1 MYILTDEAFNS
12 LVNGEFAQVII
23 AKKIR
28 PSMSINELY
37 NYQFDYDS
45 YNGFRKF
52 YRRHLEPIINNIR
65 YVDNDSVQANLL
77 QKLWGLGREKK
88 Q

>member
-52 YRRHLEPIINNIR
+52 YHRHLEPIINNIR

-77 QKLWGLGREKK
+77 QRLWGLGREKK
-88 Q
+88 

>member
-1 MYILTDEAFNS
+1 MYILTDEAFNK
-12 LVNGEFAQVII
+12 LVDGEFAQVII

-28 PSMSINELY
+28 PSMSINELF
-37 NYQFDYDS
+37 NYQFDYES

-52 YRRHLEPIINNIR
+52 YRKHLEPIINNIR
-65 YVDNDSVQANLL
+65 YIDNDSIQSNLL
-77 QKLWGLGREKK
+77 QRLWFRSEKK